1 VRASA
6 PDELPPNVDARQLS
20 LLGAAWTLAS
30 VKHLAQAGAASL
42 TYYETSG
49 WRGVLETEAGSPLP
63 QLFPSRAGAVFPLY
77 HVLADIAEFA
87 RGRVLPSRSSE
98 PLQVESLALQRGGK
112 RAVLLANFSAAAQRV
127 RIENFAGGARVG
139 VLCSS
144 IELPPHGFARVDQEK
159 K

>member
-1 VRASA
+1 
-6 PDELPPNVDARQLS
+6 VDARQLS

-42 TYYETSG
+42 TYYETTG